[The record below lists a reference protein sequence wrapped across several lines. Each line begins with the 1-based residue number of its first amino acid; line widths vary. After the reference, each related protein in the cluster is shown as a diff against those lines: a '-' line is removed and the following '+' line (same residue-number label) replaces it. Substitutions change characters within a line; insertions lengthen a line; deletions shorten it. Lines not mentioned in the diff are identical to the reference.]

1 MEEEIF
7 QFFLFFFFFLVW
19 KICLVHF
26 HFMASDFFPFT
37 VMFVFQQRVSIDHSI
52 HAFRAIVQNIFLE
65 FGILEK
71 VKFLILISL
80 ENTKIVFQSI
90 VVHFW
95 LSAKFFNKSTHSTQ
109 NHKTFHHYWAF
120 LLFSFWNKLINDKKV
135 IIKDIFEESFKN
147 NKKHRNI
154 ADECL
159 FVCQRDR
166 HFFTCTNWSVITCDY
181 LMQCC
186 QFWRQRILTLKS
198 SP

>member
-1 MEEEIF
+1 MYSNKEFPLTIVFMRLEQLF
-7 QFFLFFFFFLVW
+7 KTYFLNLGSW
-19 KICLVHF
+19 
-26 HFMASDFFPFT
+26 
-37 VMFVFQQRVSIDHSI
+37 
-52 HAFRAIVQNIFLE
+52 
-65 FGILEK
+65 K

-186 QFWRQRILTLKS
+186 QFWRQKILTLKS